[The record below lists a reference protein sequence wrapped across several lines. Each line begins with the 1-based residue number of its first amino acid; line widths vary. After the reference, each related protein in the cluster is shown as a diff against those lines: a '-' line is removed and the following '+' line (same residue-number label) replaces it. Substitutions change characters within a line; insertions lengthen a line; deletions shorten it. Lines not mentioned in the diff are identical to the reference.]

1 MVDIS
6 VLLVTPVSWSDVI
19 NAIVTVF
26 EIVGA
31 IIIFYGSARAVAEIV
46 TSGIRREPPGY
57 SAIRREYTK
66 KISLALEFF
75 VANDLVR
82 TILEPSLNQV
92 IVLAF
97 IVGIRTVVGWSLSQ
111 ELKELERSELLIQQP
126 GTMRRN
132 SLLR

>member
-1 MVDIS
+1 MVAEVS
-6 VLLVTPVSWSDVI
+6 LLALPITWQEVI
-19 NAIVTVF
+19 NAVVTIF

-31 IIIFYGSARAVAEIV
+31 LIIFYGSARAVVDILANSIH
-46 TSGIRREPPGY
+46 RQPPEY

-92 IVLAF
+92 IVVAF
-97 IVGIRTVVGWSLSQ
+97 IVGIRTVVGWSLSR
-111 ELKELERSELLIQQP
+111 ELKELSVEGKPAQQQEKVQ
-126 GTMRRN
+126 TQ
-132 SLLR
+132 

>member
-1 MVDIS
+1 MIVDGIVPLVNDIS
-6 VLLVTPVSWSDVI
+6 WPELI

-26 EIVGA
+26 EAVGA
-31 IIIFYGSARAVAEIV
+31 LIIFYGSARAVVEIV
-46 TSGIRREPPGY
+46 ASAVHRRPPSY

-82 TILEPSLNQV
+82 TILEPSLNQA

-111 ELKELERSELLIQQP
+111 ELKQLERSEPSIQQLE
-126 GTMRRN
+126 TMR
-132 SLLR
+132 SE

>member
-1 MVDIS
+1 MADGII
-6 VLLVTPVSWSDVI
+6 LLVTNISWPDVI
-19 NAIVTVF
+19 NAVVTVF
-26 EIVGA
+26 ELVGA
-31 IIIFYGSARAVAEIV
+31 LIIFYGSARAVAEIV
-46 TSGIRREPPGY
+46 ASAIHRQPPSY

-82 TILEPSLNQV
+82 TIIEPSLNQA

-111 ELKELERSELLIQQP
+111 ELKELERSEPVAQQE
-126 GTMRRN
+126 TL
-132 SLLR
+132 SS

>member
-1 MVDIS
+1 MTEGVI
-6 VLLVTPVSWSDVI
+6 LLVTDISWPAVI
-19 NAIVTVF
+19 NAIVTIF

-31 IIIFYGSARAVAEIV
+31 LIIFYGSARAVAEIV
-46 TSGIRREPPGY
+46 ASTIHRRPPNY

-82 TILEPSLNQV
+82 TILEPSLNQA

-97 IVGIRTVVGWSLSQ
+97 IVGIRTVVGLSLNR
-111 ELKELERSELLIQQP
+111 ELKELERSEPSIQHQEAV
-126 GTMRRN
+126 
-132 SLLR
+132 SSQ

>member
-1 MVDIS
+1 MIDGVILQVPNVSWYD
-6 VLLVTPVSWSDVI
+6 VLNALVTI
-19 NAIVTVF
+19 F
-26 EIVGA
+26 EIIA
-31 IIIFYGSARAVAEIV
+31 ALIIFYGSARAVAEIV
-46 TSGIRREPPGY
+46 TSTLRRRPPNY

-75 VANDLVR
+75 VANDLVK

-111 ELKELERSELLIQQP
+111 ELKELERSELQIQQQETVESTNHL
-126 GTMRRN
+126 G
-132 SLLR
+132 

>member
-1 MVDIS
+1 MVDGI
-6 VLLVTPVSWSDVI
+6 VLLVNAISWPSWQELI

-26 EIVGA
+26 EVVGA
-31 IIIFYGSARAVAEIV
+31 LIIFYGSARAVAEIV
-46 TSGIRREPPGY
+46 ASTVHRRPPGY

-82 TILEPSLNQV
+82 TILEPSLNQA

-97 IVGIRTVVGWSLSQ
+97 IVAIRTVVGWSLSQ
-111 ELKELERSELLIQQP
+111 ELKELERSEAPVKQQE
-126 GTMRRN
+126 TVR
-132 SLLR
+132 SQ